1 MPIHNQDPILYNDY
15 VSNSDELIENI
26 QSYVISQ
33 DMIEKFTQENR
44 DEKYFFDTRK
54 NSRQTSQKKEVQ
66 KTEPKPSSESKV
78 IYAREK
84 DTLFWCFYIMKN
96 GVDDYL
102 FMPHRN
108 MVIEKKLKI
117 ELIEKLRENKT
128 FIKVNKLGPL
138 THIENFLLNET
149 TIDMKTF
156 NALCCFENLS
166 CILSF
171 PNFFCEVNI
180 DTNDDDPNTNIMML
194 IKNEESGKFGFKQNV
209 KQEEVN
215 LVRTTKYR
223 IDNLAK
229 PIKAM
234 TAYKMEE
241 LINIA
246 EKLNIEIPEKSRKKD
261 IYELIVQLLSS

>member
-1 MPIHNQDPILYNDY
+1 MHFQNQNYLPN
-15 VSNSDELIENI
+15 VSDLLEDIKPFIINQNFLDE
-26 QSYVISQ
+26 Y
-33 DMIEKFTQENR
+33 TQENR
-44 DEKYFFDTRK
+44 DEQYFFDTRK
-54 NSRQTSQKKEVQ
+54 NSKQTSQEKEVH
-66 KTEPKPSSESKV
+66 KAEPKPTSENKV

-128 FIKVNKLGPL
+128 FIKLNKLGPL

-149 TIDMKTF
+149 AIDMKTF

-171 PNFFCEVNI
+171 PHFFCEVNI
-180 DTNDDDPNTNIMML
+180 DTNEDDPNTNIMML

-234 TAYKMEE
+234 TAYKIEE